1 MPFSLLWSGLPR
13 RHRPKSSLDGRT
25 IPDRDTYRADC
36 PPSLLL
42 FSDPPASSPSPL
54 CLFSVFF
61 PSRQNRAGLPPLQ
74 GSLSGVRVNGWPKS
88 GCRAGLYALQA
99 PETWVD
105 VHGYGGKHDNGTSA
119 SVTPILVQF
128 RQSRGGSPT
137 LQASQS
143 VVALREEPIS
153 GCRGGRYALQTSGTR
168 VGLRD
173 FGETGG

>member
-1 MPFSLLWSGLPR
+1 MSFGGLPAAGHSPTQPAR
-13 RHRPKSSLDGRT
+13 RDYGISPQLAGDKPLHT
-25 IPDRDTYRADC
+25 RDVQRRC
-36 PPSLLL
+36 R
-42 FSDPPASSPSPL
+42 
-54 CLFSVFF
+54 
-61 PSRQNRAGLPPLQ
+61 PSRQNRASLPPLQ
-74 GSLSGVRVNGWPKS
+74 TSLLGISMNGWPKS

-105 VHGYGGKHDNGTSA
+105 VHGYGEKHDNGTSA